1 MHLRRRIGTSGSL
14 RNWASASP
22 VVAVTATAALV
33 VTAAFGGH
41 QVLQTQ
47 NAGSGQAEASIST
60 ANFSSGTA
68 TVVDDPAVATQG
80 DGPAPSRAVQEF
92 TKDEEFDSFALTWSG
107 DRDINAHFRS
117 KRADGSWTEWFEA
130 DALPNPAEATQ
141 QGTELIYVEPTH
153 TVQVSV
159 AGLDLFTDDG
169 SASNDAATTGNDAA
183 VADDASASNG
193 TAARTTTPNGA
204 ASQPKAGLETSAGV
218 IQPVAD
224 DVDLT
229 DGAGAGTGSGTDSGA
244 TGADDLNAVFV
255 NGNAAAGAGQAE
267 NAIEHTANLSV
278 GMPSVVTRQG
288 WGANESYRGNC
299 GDTGMDYN
307 ALTLHHTAGSNNYGP
322 ASAAAQVR
330 GAYQYHTQTL
340 GWCDIGYHALVDKF
354 GTIYEGRR
362 GGLSEGVMGAHAG
375 GYNQG
380 TFGISMVGNYD
391 IAPINEAIVQSVGQI
406 AGWRAAHSDFDPS
419 GTIQMT
425 SGGGGHAK
433 YPSGDTRT
441 FQRFHGH
448 RDVGATTC
456 PGQYAV
462 ARWDDIRTAT
472 NKKYQ
477 QVASQIASNTTG
489 QSQSAASN
497 SDDGDS
503 ESTNSDSK
511 NSGSN
516 NSGNSKSESTTS
528 DDKSSDSKNSASN
541 NSKDNN
547 SKDSDSATKSGT
559 KSGTT
564 DQGNQSSAQ
573 SSQSSQ
579 ASSNSDSDGPLQT
592 ARKTI
597 GIIAPL
603 VMAVLQQA
611 NSAADKAPNEST
623 GETLQRLATSS
634 GIELGDVPALITQV
648 VELTGNSKIEQN
660 WARINKVI
668 GPVLGS
674 PATGIVRASDDIDFA
689 LFDNGIIID
698 SDTAGTN
705 ALWGDIA
712 KAWADGGFEKLG
724 LPTSEQYQH
733 GQKIRVNFQG
743 GNITYDPS
751 TGELEINAD

>member
-1 MHLRRRIGTSGSL
+1 MHLRRRISTSGSL
-14 RNWASASP
+14 RSWASASP

-47 NAGSGQAEASIST
+47 NSGSDQAEASIST
-60 ANFSSGTA
+60 ASFSSGTA

-107 DRDINAHFRS
+107 ERDINAHFRS

-130 DALPNPAEATQ
+130 DALPNPEEATQ

-159 AGLDLFTDDG
+159 AGLDLFTGDEATAGTTETSGTQADAQPG
-169 SASNDAATTGNDAA
+169 AQSNAQPGAQSDTEPDAQSTENATDAAP
-183 VADDASASNG
+183 G
-193 TAARTTTPNGA
+193 TAN
-204 ASQPKAGLETSAGV
+204 SLPKAGLETSAGL

-229 DGAGAGTGSGTDSGA
+229 DNADSTTAATANSGA
-244 TGADDLNAVFV
+244 AGGATSADDLSAVFV
-255 NGNAAAGAGQAE
+255 NGNAAAGAAQAE
-267 NAIEHTANLSV
+267 NTIEHTANLSV
-278 GMPSVVTRQG
+278 GMPTLVTRQG

-299 GDTGMDYN
+299 GATGMDYN
-307 ALTLHHTAGSNNYGP
+307 ALTLHHTAGSNNYDA

-375 GYNQG
+375 GYNHG
-380 TFGISMVGNYD
+380 TFGISMVGNYE
-391 IAPINEAIVQSVGQI
+391 IAPINEAIIQSVGQI
-406 AGWRAAHSDFDPS
+406 AGWRAAQSGFDPA

-425 SGGGGHAK
+425 SGGSSYAK
-433 YPSGDTRT
+433 YPAGDTRT

-456 PGQYAV
+456 PGSHAV
-462 ARWDDIRTAT
+462 ARWSDIRNAT

-477 QVASQIASNTTG
+477 QVAGLLAGNATS
-489 QSQSAASN
+489 QSQS
-497 SDDGDS
+497 
-503 ESTNSDSK
+503 
-511 NSGSN
+511 
-516 NSGNSKSESTTS
+516 GNQ
-528 DDKSSDSKNSASN
+528 
-541 NSKDNN
+541 
-547 SKDSDSATKSGT
+547 
-559 KSGTT
+559 SGTT
-564 DQGNQSSAQ
+564 NSNGTTNPQAAPQSTPQSNTQGNTQNAPTNAN
-573 SSQSSQ
+573 SQ
-579 ASSNSDSDGPLQT
+579 GPLQT
-592 ARKTI
+592 AIKAI

-603 VMAVLQQA
+603 VMAILQQTS
-611 NSAADKAPNEST
+611 SASEKAPNESPEAT
-623 GETLQRLATSS
+623 IKRLATSS
-634 GIELGDVPALITQV
+634 GIELGDVPAMITQV
-648 VELTGNSKIEQN
+648 VKLTGNSDIEQT
-660 WARINKVI
+660 WARINKLI

-674 PATGIVRASDDIDFA
+674 PATGIVRASDDVDFA
-689 LFDNGIIID
+689 LFDNGVIVD
-698 SDTAGTN
+698 SAATGTQ
-705 ALWGDIA
+705 ALWGEIA
-712 KAWADGGFEKLG
+712 RAWANGGFEKLG

-743 GNITYDPS
+743 GNITFDPS
-751 TGELEINAD
+751 TGQIEITEG

>member
-60 ANFSSGTA
+60 ASFSSGTA

-107 DRDINAHFRS
+107 ERDINAHFRS

-130 DALPNPAEATQ
+130 DALPHPEEATQ

-159 AGLDLFTDDG
+159 AGLDLFTGDEAAAAG
-169 SASNDAATTGNDAA
+169 SEESASTAETAGAAESAGASQATTD
-183 VADDASASNG
+183 G
-193 TAARTTTPNGA
+193 TNTTTPGTL
-204 ASQPKAGLETSAGV
+204 PKAGLETSAGV

-229 DGAGAGTGSGTDSGA
+229 DGAGAGAGSDAHAGA

-267 NAIEHTANLSV
+267 NAIEQTANLSV

-299 GDTGMDYN
+299 GATGMDYN
-307 ALTLHHTAGSNNYGP
+307 ALTLHHTAGSNNYDA

-362 GGLSEGVMGAHAG
+362 GGLNEGVMGAHAG

-380 TFGISMVGNYD
+380 TFGISMVGNYEV
-391 IAPINEAIVQSVGQI
+391 APINEAIIQSVGQI
-406 AGWRAAHSDFDPS
+406 AGWRAAQSGFDPS

-425 SGGGGHAK
+425 SGGSSYAK
-433 YPSGDTRT
+433 YPAGDTRT

-456 PGQYAV
+456 PGQHAV
-462 ARWDDIRTAT
+462 ARWSDIRNAT

-477 QVASQIASNTTG
+477 QVAGLIAGNATG
-489 QSQSAASN
+489 QSQSGN
-497 SDDGDS
+497 
-503 ESTNSDSK
+503 
-511 NSGSN
+511 N
-516 NSGNSKSESTTS
+516 NSGNSGNQPGTTNQNNQSTQ
-528 DDKSSDSKNSASN
+528 
-541 NSKDNN
+541 
-547 SKDSDSATKSGT
+547 
-559 KSGTT
+559 SGTT
-564 DQGNQSSAQ
+564 NQNSTQ
-573 SSQSSQ
+573 STQN
-579 ASSNSDSDGPLQT
+579 AHTNSNPASDGPLQT
-592 ARKTI
+592 AVKAI

-603 VMAVLQQA
+603 VMAILQQA
-611 NSAADKAPNEST
+611 NGAANKAPNEST
-623 GETLQRLATSS
+623 EETLKRLATSS
-634 GIELGDVPALITQV
+634 DIHLGDVPALITQV
-648 VELTGNSKIEQN
+648 VKLTGNTEIEQT
-660 WARINKVI
+660 WARINKLI

-674 PATGIVRASDDIDFA
+674 PATGIVRASDDVNFA
-689 LFDNGIIID
+689 LFDNGVIID
-698 SDTAGTN
+698 SETAGTN
-705 ALWGDIA
+705 ALWGEIA
-712 KAWADGGFEKLG
+712 KAWANGGFEKLG

-751 TGELEINAD
+751 TGELQINAD

>member
-60 ANFSSGTA
+60 ASFSSGTA

-130 DALPNPAEATQ
+130 DALPNPDEATQ

-159 AGLDLFTDDG
+159 AGLDLFTGDEAAAASTEEAAG
-169 SASNDAATTGNDAA
+169 TAETAGAAESAGASQATTDSTN
-183 VADDASASNG
+183 
-193 TAARTTTPNGA
+193 TTTPGTL
-204 ASQPKAGLETSAGV
+204 PKAGLETSAGV

-229 DGAGAGTGSGTDSGA
+229 DGAGAGAGSGTDSGA

-255 NGNAAAGAGQAE
+255 NGNASAGAGQAE
-267 NAIEHTANLSV
+267 NAIEQTANLSV

-299 GDTGMDYN
+299 GATGMDYN
-307 ALTLHHTAGSNNYGP
+307 ALTLHHTAGSNNYDA

-362 GGLSEGVMGAHAG
+362 GGLNDGVMGAHAG

-380 TFGISMVGNYD
+380 TFGISMVGNYEV
-391 IAPINEAIVQSVGQI
+391 APINEAIIQSVGQI
-406 AGWRAAHSDFDPS
+406 AGWRAAQSGFDPS

-425 SGGGGHAK
+425 SGGSSYAK
-433 YPSGDTRT
+433 YPAGDTRT

-456 PGQYAV
+456 PGQHAV
-462 ARWDDIRTAT
+462 ARWSDIRNAT

-477 QVASQIASNTTG
+477 QVAGLIAGNTTG
-489 QSQSAASN
+489 QSQSGN
-497 SDDGDS
+497 
-503 ESTNSDSK
+503 
-511 NSGSN
+511 N
-516 NSGNSKSESTTS
+516 NSGNSG
-528 DDKSSDSKNSASN
+528 NQ
-541 NSKDNN
+541 
-547 SKDSDSATKSGT
+547 
-559 KSGTT
+559 SGTT
-564 DQGNQSSAQ
+564 NQNSTQ
-573 SSQSSQ
+573 STQSGTTNQNSTQ
-579 ASSNSDSDGPLQT
+579 STQNAHTNSNPASDGPLQT
-592 ARKTI
+592 AVKAI

-603 VMAVLQQA
+603 VMAILQQA
-611 NSAADKAPNEST
+611 NGAANKAPNEST
-623 GETLQRLATSS
+623 EETLKRLATSS
-634 GIELGDVPALITQV
+634 DIHLGDVPALITQV
-648 VELTGNSKIEQN
+648 VKLTGNTEIEQT
-660 WARINKVI
+660 WARINKLI

-674 PATGIVRASDDIDFA
+674 PATGIVRASDDVNFA
-689 LFDNGIIID
+689 LFDNGVIID
-698 SDTAGTN
+698 SETAGTN
-705 ALWGDIA
+705 ALWGEIA
-712 KAWADGGFEKLG
+712 KAWANGGFEKLG

-751 TGELEINAD
+751 TGELQINAD

>member
-60 ANFSSGTA
+60 ASFSSGTA

-92 TKDEEFDSFALTWSG
+92 TQDEEFDSFALTWSG
-107 DRDINAHFRS
+107 ERDINAHFRS

-130 DALPNPAEATQ
+130 DALPHPDEATQ

-159 AGLDLFTDDG
+159 AGLDLFTGDEAAAAG
-169 SASNDAATTGNDAA
+169 SEESASTAETAGAAESAGASQATTD
-183 VADDASASNG
+183 G
-193 TAARTTTPNGA
+193 TNTTTPGTL
-204 ASQPKAGLETSAGV
+204 PKAGLETSAGV

-229 DGAGAGTGSGTDSGA
+229 DGAGAGAGSGTDSGA
-244 TGADDLNAVFV
+244 TAADDLNAVFV

-267 NAIEHTANLSV
+267 NAIEQTANLSV

-299 GDTGMDYN
+299 GATGMDYN
-307 ALTLHHTAGSNNYGP
+307 ALTLHHTAGSNNYDA

-362 GGLSEGVMGAHAG
+362 GGLNDGVMGAHAG

-380 TFGISMVGNYD
+380 TFGISMVGNYEV
-391 IAPINEAIVQSVGQI
+391 APINEAIIQSVGQI
-406 AGWRAAHSDFDPS
+406 AGWRAAQSGFDPS

-425 SGGGGHAK
+425 SGGSSYAK
-433 YPSGDTRT
+433 YPAGDTRT

-456 PGQYAV
+456 PGQHAV
-462 ARWDDIRTAT
+462 ARWSDIRNAT

-477 QVASQIASNTTG
+477 QVAGLIAGNTTG
-489 QSQSAASN
+489 QSQSGN
-497 SDDGDS
+497 
-503 ESTNSDSK
+503 
-511 NSGSN
+511 N
-516 NSGNSKSESTTS
+516 NSGNSG
-528 DDKSSDSKNSASN
+528 NQ
-541 NSKDNN
+541 
-547 SKDSDSATKSGT
+547 
-559 KSGTT
+559 SGTT
-564 DQGNQSSAQ
+564 NQNSTQ
-573 SSQSSQ
+573 STQN
-579 ASSNSDSDGPLQT
+579 AHTNSNPASDGPLQT
-592 ARKTI
+592 AVKAI

-603 VMAVLQQA
+603 VMAILQQA
-611 NSAADKAPNEST
+611 NGAANKAPNEST
-623 GETLQRLATSS
+623 EETLKRLATSS
-634 GIELGDVPALITQV
+634 DIHLGDVPALITQV
-648 VELTGNSKIEQN
+648 VKLTGNTEIEQT
-660 WARINKVI
+660 WARINKLI

-674 PATGIVRASDDIDFA
+674 PATGIVRASDDVNFA
-689 LFDNGIIID
+689 LFDNGVIID
-698 SDTAGTN
+698 SETTGTN
-705 ALWGDIA
+705 ALWGEIA
-712 KAWADGGFEKLG
+712 KAWANGGFEKLG

-751 TGELEINAD
+751 TGELQINAD

>member
-60 ANFSSGTA
+60 ASFSSSTA

-107 DRDINAHFRS
+107 ERDINAHFRS

-130 DALPNPAEATQ
+130 DALPHPEEATQ

-159 AGLDLFTDDG
+159 AGLDLFTGDEAAAAG
-169 SASNDAATTGNDAA
+169 SEESASTAETAGAAESAGASQATTD
-183 VADDASASNG
+183 G
-193 TAARTTTPNGA
+193 TNTTTPGTL
-204 ASQPKAGLETSAGV
+204 PKAGLETSAGV

-229 DGAGAGTGSGTDSGA
+229 DGAGAGADSGA

-267 NAIEHTANLSV
+267 NAIEQTANLSV

-299 GDTGMDYN
+299 GATGMDYN
-307 ALTLHHTAGSNNYGP
+307 ALTLHHTAGSNNYDA
-322 ASAAAQVR
+322 ASAAAQVL

-362 GGLSEGVMGAHAG
+362 GGLNEGVMGAHAG

-380 TFGISMVGNYD
+380 TFGISMVGNYE
-391 IAPINEAIVQSVGQI
+391 IAPINEAIIQSVGQI
-406 AGWRAAHSDFDPS
+406 AGWRAAQSGFDPS

-425 SGGGGHAK
+425 SGGSSYAK
-433 YPSGDTRT
+433 YPAGDTRT

-456 PGQYAV
+456 PGQHAV
-462 ARWDDIRTAT
+462 ARWSDIRNAT

-477 QVASQIASNTTG
+477 QVAGLIAGNATG
-489 QSQSAASN
+489 QSQSGN
-497 SDDGDS
+497 
-503 ESTNSDSK
+503 NH
-511 NSGSN
+511 SG
-516 NSGNSKSESTTS
+516 NSGNQ
-528 DDKSSDSKNSASN
+528 
-541 NSKDNN
+541 
-547 SKDSDSATKSGT
+547 
-559 KSGTT
+559 SGTT
-564 DQGNQSSAQ
+564 NQNSTQ
-573 SSQSSQ
+573 STQNTHT
-579 ASSNSDSDGPLQT
+579 NSTPASDGPLQT
-592 ARKTI
+592 AVKAI

-603 VMAVLQQA
+603 VMAILQQA
-611 NSAADKAPNEST
+611 NGAANKAPNEST
-623 GETLQRLATSS
+623 EETLKRLATSS
-634 GIELGDVPALITQV
+634 DIHLGDVPALITQV
-648 VELTGNSKIEQN
+648 VKLTGNTEIEQT
-660 WARINKVI
+660 WARINKLI

-674 PATGIVRASDDIDFA
+674 PATGIVRASDDVNFA
-689 LFDNGIIID
+689 LFDNGVIID
-698 SDTAGTN
+698 SETTGTN
-705 ALWGDIA
+705 ALWGEIA
-712 KAWADGGFEKLG
+712 KAWANGGFEKLG

-751 TGELEINAD
+751 TGELQINAD

>member
-60 ANFSSGTA
+60 ASFSSGTA

-107 DRDINAHFRS
+107 ERDINAHFRS

-130 DALPNPAEATQ
+130 DALPNPDEATQ

-159 AGLDLFTDDG
+159 AGLDLFTGDEAPGATETTTGATSD
-169 SASNDAATTGNDAA
+169 ATTDSTNTTRPD
-183 VADDASASNG
+183 
-193 TAARTTTPNGA
+193 TLTTPGTL
-204 ASQPKAGLETSAGV
+204 PKAGLETSAGV

-229 DGAGAGTGSGTDSGA
+229 DGAGAGAGSGTDSGA

-267 NAIEHTANLSV
+267 NAIEQTANLSV
-278 GMPSVVTRQG
+278 GMPSVVTRQV

-299 GDTGMDYN
+299 GATGMDYN
-307 ALTLHHTAGSNNYGP
+307 ALTLHHTAGSNNYDA

-380 TFGISMVGNYD
+380 TFGISMVGNYE
-391 IAPINEAIVQSVGQI
+391 IAPINEAIIQSVGQI
-406 AGWRAAHSDFDPS
+406 AGWRAAQSGFDPS

-425 SGGGGHAK
+425 SGGSSYAK
-433 YPSGDTRT
+433 YPAGDTRT

-456 PGQYAV
+456 PGQHAV
-462 ARWDDIRTAT
+462 ARWSDIRNAT

-477 QVASQIASNTTG
+477 QVAGLIAGNATG
-489 QSQSAASN
+489 QSQSGN
-497 SDDGDS
+497 
-503 ESTNSDSK
+503 
-511 NSGSN
+511 N
-516 NSGNSKSESTTS
+516 NSGNS
-528 DDKSSDSKNSASN
+528 
-541 NSKDNN
+541 
-547 SKDSDSATKSGT
+547 GT
-559 KSGTT
+559 QSGTT
-564 DQGNQSSAQ
+564 DQNSQNSTQNTQSTQ
-573 SSQSSQ
+573 TN
-579 ASSNSDSDGPLQT
+579 SNPASDGPLQT
-592 ARKTI
+592 AVKAI

-603 VMAVLQQA
+603 VMAILQQTS
-611 NSAADKAPNEST
+611 SAANKAPNEST
-623 GETLQRLATSS
+623 EETLQRLATSS
-634 GIELGDVPALITQV
+634 DIHLGDVPALITQV
-648 VELTGNSKIEQN
+648 VKLTGNTEIEQT
-660 WARINKVI
+660 WARINKLI

-674 PATGIVRASDDIDFA
+674 PATGIVRASDDVNFA
-689 LFDNGIIID
+689 LFDNGVIID
-698 SDTAGTN
+698 SETTGTN
-705 ALWGDIA
+705 ALWGEIA
-712 KAWADGGFEKLG
+712 KAWANGGFEKLG

-751 TGELEINAD
+751 TGELQINAD

>member
-60 ANFSSGTA
+60 ASFSSGTA

-130 DALPNPAEATQ
+130 DALPHPEEATQ

-159 AGLDLFTDDG
+159 AGLDLFTGDEAAAAG
-169 SASNDAATTGNDAA
+169 SEESASTAETAGAAESAGASQATTD
-183 VADDASASNG
+183 G
-193 TAARTTTPNGA
+193 TNTTTPGTL
-204 ASQPKAGLETSAGV
+204 PKAGLETSAGV

-229 DGAGAGTGSGTDSGA
+229 DGAGSGADSGA

-267 NAIEHTANLSV
+267 NAIEQTANLSV

-299 GDTGMDYN
+299 GATGMDYN
-307 ALTLHHTAGSNNYGP
+307 ALTLHHTAGSNNYDA

-362 GGLSEGVMGAHAG
+362 GGLNEGVMGAHAG

-380 TFGISMVGNYD
+380 TFGISMVGNYE
-391 IAPINEAIVQSVGQI
+391 IAPINEAIIQSVGQI
-406 AGWRAAHSDFDPS
+406 AGWRAAQSGFDPS

-425 SGGGGHAK
+425 SGGSSYAK
-433 YPSGDTRT
+433 YPAGDTRT

-456 PGQYAV
+456 PGQHAV
-462 ARWDDIRTAT
+462 ARWSDIRNAT

-477 QVASQIASNTTG
+477 QVAGLIAGNATG
-489 QSQSAASN
+489 QSQSGN
-497 SDDGDS
+497 
-503 ESTNSDSK
+503 
-511 NSGSN
+511 N
-516 NSGNSKSESTTS
+516 NSGNSG
-528 DDKSSDSKNSASN
+528 NQ
-541 NSKDNN
+541 
-547 SKDSDSATKSGT
+547 
-559 KSGTT
+559 SGTT
-564 DQGNQSSAQ
+564 NQNSTQ
-573 SSQSSQ
+573 STQN
-579 ASSNSDSDGPLQT
+579 AHTNSNPASDGPLQT
-592 ARKTI
+592 AVKAI

-603 VMAVLQQA
+603 VMAILQQA
-611 NSAADKAPNEST
+611 NGAANKAPNEST
-623 GETLQRLATSS
+623 EETLKRLATSS
-634 GIELGDVPALITQV
+634 DIHLGDVPALITQV
-648 VELTGNSKIEQN
+648 VKLTGNTEIEQT
-660 WARINKVI
+660 WARINKLI

-674 PATGIVRASDDIDFA
+674 PATGIVRASDDVNFA
-689 LFDNGIIID
+689 LFDNGVIID
-698 SDTAGTN
+698 SETTGTN
-705 ALWGDIA
+705 ALWGEIA
-712 KAWADGGFEKLG
+712 KAWANGGFEKLG

-751 TGELEINAD
+751 TGELQINAD